1 MADASDKGVPCHN
14 MTERECRLTQRINKL
29 AQKHDELSR
38 LISEIQ
44 HALMNN
50 DWYFINHAYQ
60 IREESREGRRQR
72 DSYLRALEKDV
83 EDYMWELRQIG
94 SLIDRTGGAVI
105 IREIRMVE
113 DDEDEEDDNPG
124 EAPII

>member
-1 MADASDKGVPCHN
+1 
-14 MTERECRLTQRINKL
+14 
-29 AQKHDELSR
+29 
-38 LISEIQ
+38 
-44 HALMNN
+44 MNN